1 MCLSQTVSCGGEN
14 LFFQTYELQKQIVPK
29 KLFKVMRTS
38 GRPSDTSR
46 SSWKTAL
53 TIKCQCH
60 TFARNNWTFHNALYC
75 CFEICRIHF
84 SRCHTLG
91 ISIWK
96 CKSHL
101 TSSTTFL
108 PMIDHL
114 KLSPLTAFPS
124 HHQQKKNMLETL
136 CVTQLQMMKLKLDK
150 IHWFLYTYQQGT
162 QYRATVCI

>member
-1 MCLSQTVSCGGEN
+1 
-14 LFFQTYELQKQIVPK
+14 
-29 KLFKVMRTS
+29 MRTR
-38 GRPSDTSR
+38 GRPSDTSH

-53 TIKCQCH
+53 TITCQCH

-91 ISIWK
+91 KSIWK

-108 PMIDHL
+108 PIIDHL

-124 HHQQKKNMLETL
+124 HHQQQKICLKHYVLRNSRWWSWNWTKFTDFFLHTSKAPNTEPLYVFKDL
-136 CVTQLQMMKLKLDK
+136 CWTPSLKMCRFEQLAHMAIKDK
-150 IHWFLYTYQQGT
+150 
-162 QYRATVCI
+162 A